1 LIKEPVMRTIPTLAL
16 IALIATGT
24 VWAATRIVY
33 DNNYAR
39 DRAEI
44 EDLQSR
50 YLFAL
55 DWQDPQLYAS
65 TFTADGVLIWAGGT
79 VMGRPAIVREMT
91 EAKAVDARAAA
102 GVAPLRPARRRHFI
116 SNIVLRIDGDR
127 AIGRAYWFEFND
139 DIRDRRPYLGAYGHY
154 EDELRRVDGQWLFT
168 QRHIFNEQRDDMV
181 ASSVN
186 PAW

>member
-1 LIKEPVMRTIPTLAL
+1 MRRILVAFAGGAVLAGAVMAASTL
-16 IALIATGT
+16 
-24 VWAATRIVY
+24 R
-33 DNNYAR
+33 YAQDYAS

-44 EDLQSR
+44 EDLQGR

-65 TFTADGVLIWAGGT
+65 TFTADGVLVWAGGT
-79 VMGRPAIVREMT
+79 VTGREAIVKEMQQARE
-91 EAKAVDARAAA
+91 VDVRAAA

-116 SNIVLRIDGDR
+116 SNLVLRVDGDR
-127 AIGRAYWFEFND
+127 ATGRAFWFEFND

-154 EDELRRVDGQWLFT
+154 EDELRRVDGRWLFT
-168 QRHIFNEQRDDMV
+168 RRQIFNEQRDDMV
-181 ASSVN
+181 ATDVN

>member
-1 LIKEPVMRTIPTLAL
+1 MRRFLVRLVSTATITGLVAGLA
-16 IALIATGT
+16 
-24 VWAATRIVY
+24 WAATTIVY
-33 DNNYAR
+33 NNDYAR

-44 EDLQSR
+44 EDLQGR

-65 TFTADGVLIWAGGT
+65 TFTPDGVLVWAGGT
-79 VMGRPAIVREMT
+79 VTGRQAIVSEMT
-91 EAKAVDARAAA
+91 KAREVDARAAA

-116 SNIVLRIDGDR
+116 SNLVLRIDGDR
-127 AIGRAYWFEFND
+127 ATGRAYWFEFNN

-154 EDELRRVDGQWLFT
+154 EDELRRVAGHWLFT
-168 QRHIFNEQRDDMV
+168 RRRIFNEQRDDMV
-181 ASSVN
+181 ATGTN

>member
-1 LIKEPVMRTIPTLAL
+1 MYRVFLA
-16 IALIATGT
+16 IVCTALVAAVG
-24 VWAATRIVY
+24 WAATRFAY
-33 DNNYAR
+33 GDDYAR

-65 TFTADGVLIWAGGT
+65 TFTPDGVLIWAGGT
-79 VMGRPAIVREMT
+79 VTGRQSIVTEMT
-91 EAKAVDARAAA
+91 KAREVDARAAA

-116 SNIVLRIDGDR
+116 SNLVLRIDGDH

-154 EDELRRVDGQWLFT
+154 EDELRRVDGRWLFT
-168 QRHIFNEQRDDMV
+168 RRRIFNEQRDDMV
-181 ASSVN
+181 ATSTN